1 MKEEKYYLVTNRSA
15 GLVGYALPEMGI
27 KNREFQPGET
37 KKISAEEL
45 TNLSYRPGGTVLMR
59 DYLII
64 QDPEV
69 REELIGQVEPEYN
82 MSPEDVKNLILNG
95 SMDEWLDCLDFAP
108 QGVIDLVQALSLELP
123 LTDTMKM
130 DAFKKKK
137 GIDLARGIR
146 AKQEEAA
153 ELAAAANA
161 ENQVPAQRRVKP
173 KTEEASTTPGRR
185 TTGSKYK
192 VINRNNE

>member
-45 TNLSYRPGGTVLMR
+45 TNLSYRPGGTALMR

-64 QDPEV
+64 QDLDA
-69 REELIGQVEPEYN
+69 RQELIGHVEPEYN
-82 MSPEDVKNLILNG
+82 MSPEDVKNLILYG
-95 SMDEWLDCLDFAP
+95 SLDEWLDCLDFAP

-123 LTDTMKM
+123 LTDTTKM

-153 ELAAAANA
+153 ERAAA
-161 ENQVPAQRRVKP
+161 
-173 KTEEASTTPGRR
+173 G
-185 TTGSKYK
+185 
-192 VINRNNE
+192 